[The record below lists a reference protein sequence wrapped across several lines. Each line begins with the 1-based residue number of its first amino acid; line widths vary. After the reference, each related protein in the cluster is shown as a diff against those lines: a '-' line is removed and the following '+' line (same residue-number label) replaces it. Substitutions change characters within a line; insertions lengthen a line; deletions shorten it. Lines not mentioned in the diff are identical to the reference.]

1 MSLDRYYT
9 LGRSG
14 LKVSRLALGTMTF
27 GTDWGWGADRECARS
42 MFDAYVDAGGNFF
55 DTADLY
61 TNGVS
66 ETWLGEFIAERA
78 VRDRA
83 VIATKYSYNAEPGNP
98 NAGGNSRKNMLR
110 AVEGS
115 LRRLKTD
122 YIDLYFLHTWDRLT
136 PPDEVMRTFDDLV
149 RSGKVRYVGL
159 SDIPAWYASRAQTLA
174 EWRGFEPVAALQL
187 EYSLVERAIEHEFVT
202 LGTEYGMGITVWSPL
217 ASGLLSGKY
226 RKSREAVEGAGRFGT
241 MKDSPNPVFSKLNAP
256 RNWEIVAALE
266 SVATELGRSMAQVA
280 INWAANRP
288 GVASVLV
295 GATRLDQ
302 LVDNLGALDFELPEP
317 LVRRLDEA
325 SAPQRAFPYV
335 FFGDEV
341 QTIIAGG
348 TRVGSKPPGYLPSIE
363 TSGEGASLI
372 E

>member
-1 MSLDRYYT
+1 MTLDRYYT

-27 GTDWGWGADRECARS
+27 GTEWGWGADQEDARA
-42 MFDAYVDAGGNFF
+42 MFDAYLDCGGNFF

-61 TNGVS
+61 TNGTS
-66 ETWLGEFIAERA
+66 EAWLGEFIAARKA
-78 VRDRA
+78 RDRA
-83 VIATKYSYNAEPGNP
+83 VIATKYSYNAEPRNP
-98 NAGGNSRKNMLR
+98 NAGGNSRKNMIR

-115 LRRLKTD
+115 LRRLRTD

-136 PPDEVMRTFDDLV
+136 APDEVMRAFDDLV

-159 SDIPAWYASRAQTLA
+159 SDVPAWFASRAQTLA
-174 EWRGFEPVAALQL
+174 EWRGYEPLAALQL
-187 EYSLVERAIEHEFVT
+187 EYSLVERAIEHEFVA
-202 LGTEYGMGITVWSPL
+202 LGTGYGMGIVVWSPL

-226 RKSREAVEGAGRFGT
+226 RPTDDDFAGDGRFAT
-241 MKDSPNPVFSKLNAP
+241 MKDSPNPVFSKLKAP
-256 RNWEIVAALE
+256 RNREIVSTLAA
-266 SVATELGRSMAQVA
+266 VADEIGRSMAQVA

-295 GATRLDQ
+295 GATRPAQ
-302 LVDNLGALDFELPEP
+302 LTENLAALDFTLPDELAQ
-317 LVRRLDEA
+317 RLEAA
-325 SAPQRAFPYV
+325 SAPPTSFPYV

-341 QTIIAGG
+341 QSIIAGG
-348 TRVGSKPPGYLPSIE
+348 TRVSDKPAGYWPEVE
-363 TSGEGASLI
+363 TSGAGGSLI